1 MTSSKAT
8 PKVSIIMNCFNGE
21 KYLSEAIESVINQT
35 YTDWELIFWDNCSTD
50 GSAKVFKSYSDDRL
64 KYFLSDQH
72 TTLGQAR
79 ANAWQC
85 VTGDYVAILDV
96 DDLWMPKKLEYQI
109 PLFDDSEVGLV
120 ISNACTK
127 CSHHE
132 KKYFQKKYPEE
143 GFVFPELL
151 KNYFVCLPVLVV
163 RKSFVDRLEIP
174 SFDAQ
179 FSMIADFDLVLRL
192 SRISKLAVVKEMLG
206 MWRAH
211 GDNLTYAQS
220 DKFYIET
227 KEWIRKYETMPE
239 FFSGHQEALVIFKNH
254 IERAEAVRL
263 ISVGKKKM
271 AYLKIKSGAD
281 RDFRSYVLMA
291 CVIMPFSSYVIRCV
305 KYLKMRSVLLNAV
318 TNVLFKRAI

>member
-1 MTSSKAT
+1 MKSSKVT

-50 GSAKVFKSYSDDRL
+50 GSAKVFKSYADDRL
-64 KYFLSDQH
+64 KYFLSDKH

-96 DDLWMPKKLEYQI
+96 DDLWMPKKLEYQM

-120 ISNACTK
+120 IANACTK
-127 CSHHE
+127 CSHNE
-132 KKYFQKKYPEE
+132 KKYFQKKYPKE

-192 SRISKLAVVKEMLG
+192 SRISKLAVVKETLG
-206 MWRAH
+206 MWRSH

-271 AYLKIKSGAD
+271 AYLKIKSGAN